1 MKLPVVKHSAVNAI
15 TFLSLSI
22 FMLVAPISSAEIFQ
36 CTSIDGAVEF
46 TDTPCMGPGSEI
58 VNIEERYT
66 SGPPGLRPY
75 ELERLAQL
83 DETLRLEKL
92 MRYDA
97 RQAYA
102 ALEPS
107 DPVLCR
113 SAQLH
118 LGGHY
123 NRAYAQYGYYLD
135 HNNRYAREQ
144 RNTLLLKQQ
153 RYCR

>member
-1 MKLPVVKHSAVNAI
+1 MNVLKVLFLLALMQAAPFSNAG
-15 TFLSLSI
+15 I
-22 FMLVAPISSAEIFQ
+22 FK
-36 CTSIDGAVEF
+36 CTGIDGAIEF
-46 TDTPCMGPGSEI
+46 TDIPCAGQGAEI
-58 VNIEERYT
+58 ENIEERYT